1 MTETTERTIVLFDSI
16 TSSILKDELS
26 VQEGII
32 RYIEFLQS
40 VKEEHERH
48 EKRLLD
54 LEKLQQKVQYRGS
67 RLKNVLEQM
76 ENFEGAFHN

>member
-54 LEKLQQKVQYRGS
+54 LEKLKQKVQYRGS